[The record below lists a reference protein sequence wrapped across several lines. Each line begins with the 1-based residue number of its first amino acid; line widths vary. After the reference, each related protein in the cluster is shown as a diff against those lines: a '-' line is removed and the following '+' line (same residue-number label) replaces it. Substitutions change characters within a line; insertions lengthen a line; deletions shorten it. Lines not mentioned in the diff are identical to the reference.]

1 MRRGLLLSAV
11 SALMVASTLAV
22 VPLAHAAFPGENG
35 RIAYVTT
42 SGDHRAIYTVD
53 AQGLDPQPLIDLGSG
68 RDAID
73 PAWSRDGLKV
83 AFAGQES
90 PGGPFVIYTASAD
103 GTGNPQQITR
113 DELSPGIW
121 RSDTD
126 PTWSPDG
133 TKIAFV
139 RWWTDGGSHIWTV
152 ELATGTTSHTFMEA
166 GFNEQEPAWSPDGTR
181 IAFVGRMNSCA
192 QPPCR
197 WGIGIWHLEDGR
209 WTNPLNYQWGY
220 DWHHPDW
227 SPDGT
232 MIVASFGFDEVTFLS
247 RAGLQVFDVSSG
259 EPLSTLG
266 PCHLTSEPSFSPDG
280 QWVLITATPVNGDT
294 GELEEPNLCALRTDG
309 TDGYLL
315 EGNPPRSDAAWGPVP
330 GSVPPPPPP
339 PDSSPPTIE
348 FRPDPS
354 ADDWLGLG
362 WAGYVYIVASDDQS
376 LPSIS
381 CTDNGSPLSLITGQV
396 GSSMKAT
403 AKLPDGINELVCTAT
418 DEAGNSTTA
427 SATYKVDLTP
437 PTIAEPIVT
446 PMVAKVGEDVFV
458 SATVSDAG
466 SGVQF
471 VDFVVSGSASDYL
484 GGGAMSG
491 SGSTF
496 TASFVPAG
504 PDLSEV
510 VVSAGDG
517 VGLTARSSV
526 PFVSY
531 DPSAGSIAGTGYI
544 VPGGSTSDPND
555 ALPGLDGLQKASFG
569 FTAKYKTTTSETPAG
584 SLTFSYGSKFKLQSK
599 SLSWLAVR
607 NARISYLGGLASIQG
622 MDGEF
627 PFVAVVVDG
636 ANTAS
641 ADRFEVR
648 VFEPGTIISSP
659 TPVFAASGDVG
670 GQIQIKR

>member
-1 MRRGLLLSAV
+1 MRRGLLFSALSA
-11 SALMVASTLAV
+11 LTVASCLAL
-22 VPLAHAAFPGENG
+22 VPAAHAAFPGENG

-42 SGDHRAIYTVD
+42 VGDHRAIYTVD

-68 RDAID
+68 RDAIN

-83 AFAGQES
+83 AFAGQDS

-103 GTGNPQQITR
+103 GTGTPQQITR

-166 GFNEQEPAWSPDGTR
+166 GFNEREPAWSPDGTR
-181 IAFVGRMNSCA
+181 IAFVARMNSCA

-209 WTNPLNYQWGY
+209 WTNPLKYQWY
-220 DWHHPDW
+220 EDWHHPDW

-232 MIVASFGFDEVTFLS
+232 MIVASFGYDEFTFLS
-247 RAGLQVFDVSSG
+247 GAGLQLFDVSSG

-266 PCHLTSEPSFSPDG
+266 LCHLTTEPSFSPDG
-280 QWVLITATPVNGDT
+280 QWVLLTATQINDDT
-294 GELEEPNLCALRTDG
+294 GELEEPNLCALRTDN
-309 TDGYLL
+309 TNGYLL

-330 GSVPPPPPP
+330 GSVPPPPPS

-354 ADDWLGLG
+354 ATKWLDSGSVSVIG
-362 WAGYVYIVASDDQS
+362 SDDQS
-376 LPSIS
+376 FPSIE
-381 CTDNGSPLSLITGQV
+381 CTNNGSPLSLITGQV
-396 GSSMKAT
+396 GSSTKAV
-403 AKLPDGINELVCTAT
+403 ANLPEGVNELVCTAT

-427 SATYKVDLTP
+427 SAIYRVDLTP
-437 PTIAEPIVT
+437 PVIEGPFVIPT
-446 PMVAKVGEDVFV
+446 VARVGEMVSV
-458 SATVSDAG
+458 SATVTDAG
-466 SGVQF
+466 SDLRF
-471 VDFVVSGSASDYL
+471 VDFAVLGTASDSL
-484 GGGAMSG
+484 GGGDMSG
-491 SGSTF
+491 SGSMF
-496 TASFVPAG
+496 TTSFVPGRA
-504 PDLSEV
+504 DLSRV
-510 VVSAGDG
+510 VVYARDEIGFVAESA
-517 VGLTARSSV
+517 A

-544 VPGGSTSDPND
+544 GPGGSTSDPND
-555 ALPGLDGLQKASFG
+555 TLPGLDGLQKASFG
-569 FTAKYKTTTSETPAG
+569 FSAKYKTTTSETPTG
-584 SLTFSYGSKFKLQSK
+584 NLIFSYGSKFKLQSK

-607 NARISYLGGLASIQG
+607 DARIAYLGGLASIQG

-627 PFVAVVVDG
+627 PFVAVIVDG
-636 ANTAS
+636 ASTAS
-641 ADRFEVR
+641 PDRFELR
-648 VFEPGTIISSP
+648 VYEPGTNIASP
-659 TPVFAASGDVG
+659 TPLFAASGEVG